1 MSLEWSSWGHFAVS
15 LLIGAVITVLLGVI
29 YGVVV
34 RIIERRHQGFA
45 ERYSAPVK
53 QLRILTAAIAL
64 QIVIAISWPSDA
76 WRSLAMHIAL
86 ILIVMAAAWL
96 LSAALSMAIRHIRAK
111 HPVTG
116 DDDQEARRI
125 QTQLSMIRTFLTAA
139 IWLVA
144 GGIALSTIPGA
155 QAAGTSLLA
164 SAGLVSVVVGVAA
177 QSVLGN
183 VFAGLQLAF
192 NGLVRVGDMVTVQA
206 QGQQKTG
213 RIDQITLTAVVIK
226 EGDERQLV
234 MPSSAFTTQP
244 YENWTRGNAQLLGTV
259 DLDVDW
265 RVDPAKLREQL
276 QTILD
281 GHELWD
287 KRQGSLTVQDAVDG
301 VIRVQAQVSAANPAD
316 LGQLKLDVRERLV
329 AWIATQEPNAIPVQ
343 RNLNEGI
350 AGNVA

>member
-1 MSLEWSSWGHFAVS
+1 MALV
-15 LLIGAVITVLLGVI
+15 IGAAVTVVLGVI
-29 YGVVV
+29 YGLVV
-34 RIIERRHQGFA
+34 RIVEKRHRGFA

-64 QIVIAISWPSDA
+64 QIVVAVSWPSDA
-76 WRSLAMHIAL
+76 WRGFAMHVAL

-96 LSAALSMAIRHIRAK
+96 LTATLSMAIRHVRAK
-111 HPVTG
+111 HPVSG

-164 SAGLVSVVVGVAA
+164 SAGLVSVVVGIAA

-226 EGDERQLV
+226 EADERQLV

-244 YENWTRGNAQLLGTV
+244 YENWTRDNAQLLGMV
-259 DLDVDW
+259 DIDVDW
-265 RVDPAKLREQL
+265 RVDTAKIRAQL
-276 QTILD
+276 EKILAD
-281 GHELWD
+281 HELWD
-287 KRQGSLTVQDAVDG
+287 KRKGVLTVQDAVGG
-301 VIRVQAQVSAANPAD
+301 VVRVQAQISAANPPD

-329 AWIATQEPNAIPVQ
+329 AWIAAQEPSAIPVT
-343 RNLNEGI
+343 RNLNEVA
-350 AGNVA
+350 AGGA